1 MTKSF
6 LNDATRP
13 VLPNGFIET
22 RFGSLKRACDLGVKE
37 GWGCPLSEIKRI
49 EAYWELID
57 GDATAHGFVMELQDG
72 RRAYLD
78 YSMVFDPTITEHA
91 EMVPMERE
99 RYPQL
104 SGFVPGWSTNVDD
117 LNRRL
122 PAGVRVN

>member
-1 MTKSF
+1 MTKPF
-6 LNDATRP
+6 LDDATQAAF
-13 VLPNGFIET
+13 PNGFIET
-22 RFGSLKRACDLGVKE
+22 RFGSLRSACDLGVKE
-37 GWGCPLSEIKRI
+37 GWGWPLSEIKRV

-57 GDATAHGFVMELQDG
+57 GNATAHGFVLELQDG

-78 YSMVFDPTITEHA
+78 YSIIFDPTITEHA
-91 EMVPMERE
+91 EMVPMEQE

-104 SGFVPGWSTNVDD
+104 SGSVPYWSTNVDD